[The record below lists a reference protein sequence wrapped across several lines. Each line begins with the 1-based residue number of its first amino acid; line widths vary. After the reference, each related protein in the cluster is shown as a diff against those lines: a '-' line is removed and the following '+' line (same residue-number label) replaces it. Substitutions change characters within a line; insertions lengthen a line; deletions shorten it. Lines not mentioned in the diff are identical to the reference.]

1 MTEKPSRKED
11 EYFAK
16 QSSDLIKAG
25 RERAQRES
33 IEVSRRA
40 HYMKCPKCGADL
52 VTEEYH
58 GIQVDNCPECK
69 GMWLDAGEAEDLL
82 RREDAGVI
90 NIFKSIMRGV
100 GSS

>member
-1 MTEKPSRKED
+1 MTDKPSRNED

-16 QSSDLIKAG
+16 QSADLIKAG
-25 RERAQRES
+25 QKRAQRES
-33 IEVSRRA
+33 VDALRQA

-52 VTEEYH
+52 VTEDYH